1 MSETKQ
7 QIATLAVHAGQ
18 VPDPTTGSRAVPI
31 YQTTSYLFQ
40 DADHAARLFALQEFG
55 NIYTRI
61 MNPTTDVFE
70 KRVAALEGGAA
81 ALATASGQAA
91 ETLIITT
98 LAGAG
103 DEIVSTTSLY
113 GGTYNLFHY
122 TLPKLGINVRFVDA
136 DDFDGL
142 RAAINPKTR
151 AVYTETL
158 GNPKLDVAEV
168 ETLAAIA
175 HENKLPLVIDNTCG
189 SPALVRPI
197 EWGADIVVNSATKF
211 LGGHGTAIGGVIVDA
226 GKFDWA
232 ASGRFKD
239 FTEPDP
245 SYHGLSYTE
254 AFGPL
259 AFILKARVQGLR
271 DTGAALSPFNAFLI
285 LQGIETLH
293 LRMERHSQNALK
305 VARHLEEHPGV
316 EWVNYPGLK
325 SSPYYARAMKYL
337 PTGQSALLTF
347 GIKGGFDA
355 GKKLINSLKVF
366 SLLAN
371 IGDAKSLV
379 IHPASTTHQQ
389 LSREEQAATGV
400 TPEMVRLSV
409 GIEDV
414 RDLIADLDQA
424 IEAANGQVLKGTTEA
439 VAAK

>member
-1 MSETKQ
+1 MSEPTQ
-7 QIATLAVHAGQ
+7 HHLATLAVHAGQ
-18 VPDPTTGSRAVPI
+18 VPDPATGSRAVPI
-31 YQTTSYLFQ
+31 YQTTSYVFQ
-40 DADHAARLFALQEFG
+40 GADHAARLFALQEFG

-81 ALATASGQAA
+81 GLATASGQAA
-91 ETLIITT
+91 ETLIAIT
-98 LAGAG
+98 LASAG

-122 TLPKLGINVRFVDA
+122 TLPKLGVTVRFVDA

-142 RAAINPKTR
+142 RKAINSKTR
-151 AVYTETL
+151 FVYTETL
-158 GNPKLDVAEV
+158 GNPKLDVVDIEK
-168 ETLAAIA
+168 LASIA
-175 HENKLPLVIDNTCG
+175 HENKLPLVIDNT
-189 SPALVRPI
+189 SSTPALVRPI

-211 LGGHGTAIGGVIVDA
+211 LGGHGNSIGGIIVDA

-245 SYHGLSYTE
+245 SYHGLRFSE

-271 DTGAALSPFNAFLI
+271 DTGAALSPFNAFLL

-293 LRMERHSQNALK
+293 LRMERHSQNALA
-305 VARHLEEHPGV
+305 VASHLEKHPGV

-325 SSPYYARAMKYL
+325 SSKYNERARKYM
-337 PTGQSALLTF
+337 PNGQSALVTF

-355 GKKLINSLKVF
+355 GKKLIDSLKLF

-389 LSREEQAATGV
+389 LSAGEQAATGV
-400 TPEMVRLSV
+400 TPELVRLSV

-414 RDLIADLDQA
+414 RDQIADLNSA
-424 IEAANGQVLKGTTEA
+424 IEAANGCTV
-439 VAAK
+439 